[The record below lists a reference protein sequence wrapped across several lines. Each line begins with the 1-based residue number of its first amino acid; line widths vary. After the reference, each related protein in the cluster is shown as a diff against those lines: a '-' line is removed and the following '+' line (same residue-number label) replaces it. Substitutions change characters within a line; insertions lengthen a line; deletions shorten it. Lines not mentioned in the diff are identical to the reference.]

1 MELPNDRTRLFA
13 PVVCR
18 WDAAMKRPEKLIKI
32 YFHFT
37 IVLSIT
43 KAFQCRIQITLR
55 WKGGWGA
62 GHPDPEIRGAPGLQR
77 IFFGPSGLNLVYK

>member
-55 WKGGWGA
+55 WKGGGWSSRPWDKGGA
-62 GHPDPEIRGAPGLQR
+62 RR
-77 IFFGPSGLNLVYK
+77 PSGLNLVYK

>member
-13 PVVCR
+13 PVVCC

-43 KAFQCRIQITLR
+43 KAFQCRIQILR
-55 WKGGWGA
+55 
-62 GHPDPEIRGAPGLQR
+62 
-77 IFFGPSGLNLVYK
+77 